1 MQVQYDIQ
9 AGTEDFSSFI
19 ASKSYYVDKTM
30 FLRPLLTRT
39 GVVALFTRPRR
50 FGKTLTMTM
59 LRDFLKVDR
68 ENPGSTQLQE
78 RLFKGL
84 EVMEDRELC
93 ARFMGQHPV
102 IFITLKDVSGRS
114 FAEAV
119 DSLAFSVSKIA
130 NGFSF
135 LNDSP
140 RLSDED
146 RRTLSILKSK
156 SALLSESTL
165 GSLKQSL
172 SSLSSMLY
180 KHYGRQVVVLIDE
193 YDVPLA
199 KAQQNGYHKDMVN
212 FYNGFMSLLKLQNWE
227 QGNPIFKTVMTG
239 CLRVAKNQI
248 FTGANNFTP
257 YTVLSQGTIFSTLFG
272 FTPEETEAYLSAF
285 GLSEYGKEVK
295 AQYDGYLFDGDEIYN
310 PWDVSKFV
318 ASAVEARNKA
328 ALRGTK
334 AKITPANFWV
344 GSESTNT
351 TAIKDYVGTLSR
363 DDNQRLQELLDGK
376 EVEIDIN
383 DSMNYDSLSQ
393 HNAKDMWSLLLHTG
407 YLTATEVISSD
418 KCIVRIPNKEI
429 MKCFRDS
436 IMAGF
441 NDALS
446 SGGKGARLAKAL
458 FDGDGR
464 SCEEIMG
471 LMLRRYVS
479 NRVRAARTPENFYEG
494 FMSGLLASIGYRQDE
509 LGVEH
514 EAGDGFSDIVIK
526 DPDERRAAVLELKS
540 SANDRSMVPDARR
553 AVAQIE
559 EKRYARELLENER
572 LEHVWA
578 VGIAFYGKICSV
590 AMKDLRS
597 GGNKAGCQGKS
608 GA

>member
-1 MQVQYDIQ
+1 MQEKKTR
-9 AGTEDFSSFI
+9 AGTEDFEKLISSNG
-19 ASKSYYVDKTM
+19 YYVDKTR
-30 FLRPLLTRT
+30 FLRPLLEDT
-39 GVVALFTRPRR
+39 GDVALFTRPRR

-68 ENPGSTQLQE
+68 ENPGSTELQE

-84 EVMEDRELC
+84 EVMEDSELC

-102 IFITLKDVSGRS
+102 LFITLKDVAGEN

-135 LNDSP
+135 LNGSP
-140 RLSDED
+140 RLSAED
-146 RRTLSILKSK
+146 RRILSVLTSK

-165 GSLKQSL
+165 GSLKHSL

-212 FYNGFMSLLKLQNWE
+212 FYNGFMSFLKLQNWE
-227 QGNPIFKTVMTG
+227 QDNPIFKIVMTG

-257 YTVLSQGTIFSTLFG
+257 YTVLSRGTIFSKLFG

-318 ASAVEARNKA
+318 ASAIEAREKA
-328 ALRGTK
+328 AQEGGEAEISTD
-334 AKITPANFWV
+334 NFWV
-344 GSESTNT
+344 GSESSGTL
-351 TAIKDYVGTLSR
+351 AIKSYLGTLA
-363 DDNQRLQELLDGK
+363 DEETQTLQDVCDGK

-383 DSMNYDSLSQ
+383 DSMNYDCLSQ
-393 HNAKDMWSLLLHTG
+393 HNAADMWSLLLHTG
-407 YLTATEVISSD
+407 YLTATKVVTPE
-418 KCIVRIPNKEI
+418 KCVVRIPNKEI

-464 SCEEIMG
+464 TCEEIMG

-526 DPDERRAAVLELKS
+526 DPDERRAAVLELKP

-578 VGIAFYGKICSV
+578 GGIAFYGKICSV
-590 AMKDLRS
+590 VMKDMREPA
-597 GGNKAGCQGKS
+597 AGKKGL
-608 GA
+608 GALTK

>member
-1 MQVQYDIQ
+1 MQMQYDIQ

-19 ASKSYYVDKTM
+19 ASRSYYVDKTR

-84 EVMEDRELC
+84 AVMEDCELC

-102 IFITLKDVSGRS
+102 LFITLKDVAGEN

-135 LNDSP
+135 LNGSP
-140 RLSDED
+140 RLSAED
-146 RRTLSILKSK
+146 RRILSVLTSK

-165 GSLKQSL
+165 GSLKHSL

-227 QGNPIFKTVMTG
+227 QDNPIFKIVMTG

-257 YTVLSQGTIFSTLFG
+257 YTVLSKDTDFSSVFG

-285 GLSEYGKEVK
+285 GLSGYGEMVK
-295 AQYDGYLFDGDEIYN
+295 AQYDGYRFGHDEIYN

-318 ASAVEARNKA
+318 EQSSKAIEQGRRDDVSAD
-328 ALRGTK
+328 
-334 AKITPANFWV
+334 NFWV
-344 GSESTNT
+344 GSESSGTL
-351 TAIKDYVGTLSR
+351 AIKSYLGTLA
-363 DDNQRLQELLDGK
+363 DEETQKLQDVCDGK
-376 EVEIDIN
+376 EVETDIN
-383 DSMNYDSLSQ
+383 DSMNYDSLSR
-393 HNAKDMWSLLLHTG
+393 HNAADMWSLLLHTG
-407 YLTATEVISSD
+407 YLTATNVITPE
-418 KCIVRIPNKEI
+418 KCTVRIPNKEI
-429 MKCFRDS
+429 MKCFHDS

-441 NDALS
+441 NEALS

-590 AMKDLRS
+590 VMKDMREPA
-597 GGNKAGCQGKS
+597 AGKEGL
-608 GA
+608 GALTK